1 MSNKIAINHLTNVNL
16 YMDGRSLLGRA
27 EELELPQVK
36 HKMTEHKALGMVGKI
51 ELPAGFDKL
60 EGEIKWNSLYKDVAK
75 TVANPYKAV
84 QLQCRSNIETYGA
97 QGRLQEVSLV
107 TYLTVMF
114 KKNPLGTFKQ
124 HDNAEFGSG
133 FSATYIKQVI
143 DGDEV
148 LELDYL
154 ANIFRVGGED
164 MLETYRANI
173 GG

>member
-1 MSNKIAINHLTNVNL
+1 MSKIQINSITNAGIYL
-16 YMDGRSLLGRA
+16 EGASMLGRA
-27 EELELPQVK
+27 EEIKLPDVSAMMQ
-36 HKMTEHKALGMVGKI
+36 ERKALGMIGKI
-51 ELPAGFDKL
+51 ELPVGFDKL

-133 FSATYIKQVI
+133 FSATYITQVI